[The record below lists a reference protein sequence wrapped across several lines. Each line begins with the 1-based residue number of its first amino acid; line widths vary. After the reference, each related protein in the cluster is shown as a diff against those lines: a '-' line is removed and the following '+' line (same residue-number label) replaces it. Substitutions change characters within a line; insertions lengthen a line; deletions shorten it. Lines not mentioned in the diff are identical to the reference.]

1 MTAASGTA
9 GFTPVFPERHDA
21 RLPLFRLI
29 RTVRENTIGTWTRQ
43 SYEREIMVYRM
54 VLRPIIV
61 ANHPDLIRHVMLD
74 NAANYTRDPVGK
86 RVLEPGL
93 GNGLL
98 TSEGG
103 DWKRQRRMMAPI
115 FQPRRL
121 AGFAGIM
128 TERAAMLAE
137 RLAALPQ
144 GRSIDI
150 AEQMMLVTLEII
162 AQTMFGADSSTDLS
176 AVGAAMDRYQIT
188 VRPNI
193 PDLLGLPRWV
203 PRPDAAR
210 GRRALAEM
218 DAIIRDLI
226 RRRRERAAAGGDLG
240 SDMLGLLLSAV
251 DDESGSGMSDT
262 EVRDQMATFFLA
274 GHETTAT
281 ALAWCWYLLA
291 HAPEV
296 EAKLHAELDGA
307 LQGRAPEYGDYDR
320 LVYTR
325 MVIEEVLRLY
335 PPAHTTARLA
345 IADDRFGD
353 LELPRGT
360 NVVISPWLMH
370 RHKLHWANPDVFDP
384 ENFSPERSAARRRF
398 TYLPFGAGPRICIG
412 QGFAMIEAVLILAA
426 LAQKLKF
433 RLVPGAK
440 VEAVAKITLRP
451 SPGLPMTVE
460 RRS

>member
-1 MTAASGTA
+1 M
-9 GFTPVFPERHDA
+9 GFVPIYPERHET
-21 RLPLFRLI
+21 RLPLFQLI

-43 SYEREIMVYRM
+43 SYERDIMVYRM
-54 VLRPIIV
+54 MFRPIVV

-74 NAANYTRDPVGK
+74 NAVNYTRDPVGK
-86 RVLEPGL
+86 RMLEPGL
-93 GNGLL
+93 GKGLL
-98 TSEGG
+98 TSEGA

-128 TERAAMLAE
+128 TDRAAALAE
-137 RLAALPQ
+137 RFCALPSGQ
-144 GRSIDI
+144 GFDA
-150 AEQMMLVTLEII
+150 AEQMMLVTLDII
-162 AQTMFGADSSTDLS
+162 AQTMFGADPATDVS
-176 AVGAAMDRYQIT
+176 AVGAAMDRYQAT

-203 PRPDAAR
+203 PRPDAAE
-210 GRRALAEM
+210 GRRALTEM

-226 RRRRERAAAGGDLG
+226 RRRRERAAQGGDLG
-240 SDMLGLLLSAV
+240 GDMLGMLLAAV
-251 DDESGSGMSDT
+251 DDENGGGLSDQ

-281 ALAWCWYLLA
+281 TLAWCWYLLA

-296 EAKLHAELDGA
+296 EARLHAELDRV
-307 LQGRAPEYGDYDR
+307 LNGRLPEYGDYES

-325 MVIEEVLRLY
+325 MVIEEAMRLY

-345 IADDRFGD
+345 QADDRFGD
-353 LELPRGT
+353 LELPKGT

-370 RHKLHWANPDVFDP
+370 RHKLYWSNPDVFDP
-384 ENFSPERSAARRRF
+384 ENFAPERAAKRRRF
-398 TYLPFGAGPRICIG
+398 TYLPFGAGPRVCIG
-412 QGFAMIEAVLILAA
+412 QGFAMIEAVLILAT
-426 LAQKLKF
+426 LAQKLRF

-440 VEAVAKITLRP
+440 VEAMAKITLRP
-451 SPGLPMTVE
+451 SPGLPMTAE
-460 RRS
+460 RRN

>member
-1 MTAASGTA
+1 ME
-9 GFTPVFPERHDA
+9 FVPVHPARHDT
-21 RLPLFRLI
+21 RLPLFQLI

-43 SYEREIMVYRM
+43 SYERDILVYRM
-54 VLRPIIV
+54 AFRPIVV

-86 RVLEPGL
+86 RMLEPGL
-93 GNGLL
+93 GKGLL
-98 TSEGG
+98 TSEGA

-121 AGFAGIM
+121 SGFAAIM
-128 TERAAMLAE
+128 TERAALLAD
-137 RLAALPQ
+137 RLAALPAGQ
-144 GRSIDI
+144 SVDM
-150 AEQMMLVTLEII
+150 AEQMMLVTLDIV
-162 AQTMFGADSSTDLS
+162 ARTMFGADATTDVS
-176 AVGAAMDRYQIT
+176 AVGAAMDRYQMT

-203 PRPDAAR
+203 PRPDAAE

-218 DAIIRDLI
+218 DAIIRELI
-226 RRRRERAAAGGDLG
+226 RRRRAKAVDGGDLG
-240 SDMLGLLLSAV
+240 GDMLGMLLAAV
-251 DDESGSGMSDT
+251 DDENGGGLSDR

-291 HAPEV
+291 HAPAV
-296 EAKLHAELDGA
+296 EAKLHAELDRV
-307 LQGRAPEYGDYDR
+307 LNGRAPEYGDYDS

-325 MVIEEVLRLY
+325 MVIEEALRLY

-345 IADDRFGD
+345 QADDRFGE
-353 LELPRGT
+353 LELPKGT

-370 RHKLHWANPDVFDP
+370 RHRLYWANPDVFDP
-384 ENFSPERSAARRRF
+384 ENFAPERVAQRRRF

-412 QGFAMIEAVLILAA
+412 QGFAMIEAVLILAT
-426 LAQKLKF
+426 LAQKLRF
-433 RLVPGAK
+433 RMVKGAK

-451 SPGLPMTVE
+451 FPGLPMTAE
-460 RRS
+460 RRN